1 MKNKLIPAILIG
13 AAVGAGL
20 SLIDRG
26 TRESVLSGSKDLKYY
41 AQHPD
46 EVKDKFNSP
55 NTDRPS
61 KVNALRNEVMFWKDT
76 IEEIRQQNPELE
88 KSIIEAKDTFQQ
100 KREQKH
106 LNQ

>member
-13 AAVGAGL
+13 ATVGAGL

-26 TRESVLSGSKDLKYY
+26 TRESVSSCSKDLKYY

-46 EVKDKFNSP
+46 EVKNKFNSSD
-55 NTDRPS
+55 TGQTS
-61 KVNALRNEVMFWKDT
+61 KVNALRDEVMFWKDT
-76 IEEIRQQNPELE
+76 IEEIRHQNPELE
-88 KSIIEAKDTFQQ
+88 KSVMDAKDTFVQ

-106 LNQ
+106 LN